1 MKPTNDY
8 KPSTFRIR
16 IDLDREVSMLA
27 ATIGRTKQDLMEEA
41 TQDLLEKYKEKAGEF
56 RQ

>member
-1 MKPTNDY
+1 MAAEVEY

-16 IDLDREVSMLA
+16 IDLDREVSILA

-41 TQDLLEKYKEKAGEF
+41 TQDLLKKYEKENAGE
-56 RQ
+56 